1 MNHNQNN
8 TGHKSA
14 HHPMC
19 SQKIVKDFPEI
30 KVKCLVLYL
39 QTGQHQI
46 FTFKKTQPANVFVL
60 VFFLLKKD
68 LNDFLF
74 ISMVV
79 KPLDLANF
87 KKELYIVC
95 LYLVSLVNQQNHM
108 SIYAEVI
115 KLEHCQD

>member
-1 MNHNQNN
+1 MFLF
-8 TGHKSA
+8 
-14 HHPMC
+14 C
-19 SQKIVKDFPEI
+19 
-30 KVKCLVLYL
+30 
-39 QTGQHQI
+39 
-46 FTFKKTQPANVFVL
+46 
-60 VFFLLKKD
+60 FFLLKKD